1 MYQDILT
8 IKELGLPVSEFS
20 RLSRIDKKALFYF
33 RIMEG
38 YYWDKANKKAKK
50 KAAQE
55 QKRKDDEQKML
66 KNLPKQSRLGRLSRG
81 NKIS

>member
-1 MYQDILT
+1 M
-8 IKELGLPVSEFS
+8 IKELGIPVSELS

-38 YYWDKANKKAKK
+38 YYFDKANRKAKK

-55 QKRKDDEQKML
+55 QKRKDDEQKMM
-66 KNLPKQSRLGRLSRG
+66 NSLPKQRFSGRLGRG
-81 NKIS
+81 NKVS